1 MSYQATLKNAVK
13 MTGIGLHSGKTV
25 QLVLKPGRPGQ
36 GIRFFRSDLPNSA
49 PVSAFYK
56 NVVNTQLATTLGRGE
71 CTVSTVEHLMAALY
85 GARIDNLDIEVDAP
99 EIPIMDGSAAPFYEA
114 IRETGIEIQLVKK
127 PILVLRRK
135 VEVKVGDK
143 FAIAEPAARLEIQ
156 ASIQWEHPAIGYQ
169 EYHYT
174 QGKTP
179 FSELCAARTFGF
191 LHEVEALKRMGL
203 ARGGSLDNAI
213 VLDHAAVLNPE
224 GLRYSDEFV
233 KHKVLDALGDFKLS
247 GIELHAYFRLHRA
260 GHDLHSQILTEI
272 FSNPDHFEI
281 IDDVQQDV
289 PASLARPRPTVIAG
303 SLAASLT

>member
-13 MTGIGLHSGKTV
+13 MTGIGLHSGKPV

-36 GIRFFRSDLPNSA
+36 GIRFFRSDLPGSA
-49 PVSAFYK
+49 PIPAFYK
-56 NVVNTQLATTLGRGE
+56 NVINTQLATTLGRGE
-71 CTVSTVEHLMAALY
+71 FTVSTVEHLMAALY
-85 GARIDNLDIEVDAP
+85 GARIDNLDIDVDAP
-99 EIPIMDGSAAPFYEA
+99 EIPIMDGSAAPFYEI

-135 VEVKVGDK
+135 VEVRAGDK
-143 FAIAEPAARLEIQ
+143 FAIAEPAARLEIHG
-156 ASIQWEHPAIGYQ
+156 SIQWEHPAIGYQ
-169 EYHYT
+169 EYHYI
-174 QGKTP
+174 QGKTL

-191 LHEVEALKRMGL
+191 LNDVEALKRMGL
-203 ARGGSLDNAI
+203 ARGGSLENAI

-224 GLRYSDEFV
+224 GLRYFDEFV
-233 KHKVLDALGDFKLS
+233 KHKVLDALGDFKLA

-260 GHDLHSQILTEI
+260 GHDLHSQILSEI

-289 PASLARPRPTVIAG
+289 PASLARPRPTVMVG